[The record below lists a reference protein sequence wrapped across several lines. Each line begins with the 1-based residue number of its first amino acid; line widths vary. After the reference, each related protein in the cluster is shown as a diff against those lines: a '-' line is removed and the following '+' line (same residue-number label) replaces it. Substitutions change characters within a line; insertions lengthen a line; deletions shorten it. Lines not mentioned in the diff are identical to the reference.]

1 MADKDVNV
9 LTIDT
14 SGASSSLKELRQH
27 IKDLK
32 SEILGLEE
40 GTAEYN
46 QKLIELG
53 NANHQMIEVN
63 EQMKQTTQDFGD
75 RISNVS
81 GTLAGASGAVQT
93 VVGAFSLM
101 GVEMGDDVKIL
112 KTLQSLMAIT
122 SGVAAIDSGV
132 KAFKALTISIKA
144 SVSAMS
150 GMKKAML
157 ASGIGAAIVAIG
169 TLVAYKDDFVD
180 MFDNGAKAAANFGK
194 QVKKTIE
201 AQERQKESNNFQ
213 IEYAEAVG
221 KSATA
226 VDKLTRNLMQQQVEQ
241 ARLMALEAMRRKS
254 EAHNGVIFH
263 RAYDNAKEAADAA
276 MEYYTKLDD
285 EFYAYLQKSQIESVK
300 RNREAGKAAKETQQQ
315 LADALAQ
322 RLRLNGDE
330 MGALNMELAS
340 LEKQQNAVKKG
351 SAAWEEL
358 QNKIIETRTSIG
370 NLNNDML
377 QAKADRLRI
386 DGDEIGALN
395 MELAIMKNQQ
405 AAVSKESVEYQ
416 NYANKIEETT
426 RAIQQLVSQRKI
438 SEEQQQ
444 VAMQQEQ
451 QRHNIQMQNM
461 AAMSQINDED
471 LQQRLLSIETQ
482 RHYYEQLD
490 QLETRRIDD
499 ETNILTAQLNA
510 GLITAEEYA
519 QGLND
524 IDAAMN
530 AQAETNAQHRIEIAK
545 SEADAKKAIQQNY
558 YNAIKSITG
567 SLTNVLGTIGD
578 TLEEGSKEW
587 KNVKIAEATISTI
600 AGAIDA
606 YMGMVKSIPGPIGI
620 AAGAAAA
627 AATLA
632 AGMAEIDKIRSTE
645 ISTTGSSGT
654 SSSGSSFAMAVPN
667 GTAVDSL
674 TTQVTNTR
682 QTSTN
687 NDIANMPETRV
698 YVLESD
704 ITDTQYKKKV
714 TISNAT
720 Y

>member
-1 MADKDVNV
+1 
-9 LTIDT
+9 
-14 SGASSSLKELRQH
+14 
-27 IKDLK
+27 
-32 SEILGLEE
+32 
-40 GTAEYN
+40 
-46 QKLIELG
+46 
-53 NANHQMIEVN
+53 
-63 EQMKQTTQDFGD
+63 
-75 RISNVS
+75 
-81 GTLAGASGAVQT
+81 
-93 VVGAFSLM
+93 
-101 GVEMGDDVKIL
+101 
-112 KTLQSLMAIT
+112 
-122 SGVAAIDSGV
+122 
-132 KAFKALTISIKA
+132 
-144 SVSAMS
+144 
-150 GMKKAML
+150 
-157 ASGIGAAIVAIG
+157 
-169 TLVAYKDDFVD
+169 
-180 MFDNGAKAAANFGK
+180 
-194 QVKKTIE
+194 
-201 AQERQKESNNFQ
+201 
-213 IEYAEAVG
+213 
-221 KSATA
+221 
-226 VDKLTRNLMQQQVEQ
+226 
-241 ARLMALEAMRRKS
+241 
-254 EAHNGVIFH
+254 
-263 RAYDNAKEAADAA
+263 
-276 MEYYTKLDD
+276 
-285 EFYAYLQKSQIESVK
+285 
-300 RNREAGKAAKETQQQ
+300 
-315 LADALAQ
+315 
-322 RLRLNGDE
+322 

-461 AAMSQINDED
+461 AAMSQINAED

-714 TISNAT
+714 
-720 Y
+720 